1 MVLAVPDGEPA
12 HLPAPVGGDASTDDH
27 GWETTRRFTRALQ
40 LGPLIRSVL
49 AAHCWLQPN

>member
-1 MVLAVPDGEPA
+1 MVLAVPGGEPA
-12 HLPAPVGGDASTDDH
+12 HLPAPVGGDAIADDH